1 MRLSVTLDYYFL
13 SSHNSAW
20 RMERSAIPCSKA
32 KFMHRVGAIPFDI
45 RDEAIALLFVTSKTR
60 GHWILPK
67 GTQSI
72 DETHEQ
78 TCRRKAI
85 EEAGVN
91 GHVIQDYPFTIPVT
105 KKMEGGMRQVPVT
118 YYPLFV
124 TEQSEEWPEM
134 NNRQR
139 HWALIGDSKNVG
151 YRDDFPN
158 LIN

>member
-1 MRLSVTLDYYFL
+1 
-13 SSHNSAW
+13 
-20 RMERSAIPCSKA
+20 
-32 KFMHRVGAIPFDI
+32 MHRVGVISFNI
-45 RDEAIALLFVTSKTR
+45 RDEAISLLFVTSKTR
-60 GHWILPK
+60 GRWILPK
-67 GTQSI
+67 GTQSF

-78 TCRRKAI
+78 TWRREAF

-105 KKMEGGMRQVPVT
+105 KKTEGGMRQVPVT

-139 HWALIGDSKNVG
+139 HWALIGDSKNVA
-151 YRDDFPN
+151 YRDDFLN
-158 LIN
+158 LINQFDALMPWIREALARYR